1 MKYALLIYAASTDRT
16 PEPRLGEGV
25 IDNWRGGL
33 AVSPAARSRARGH
46 SERAGARVRHR
57 TAIVMAT
64 ATATKII

>member
-33 AVSPAARSRARGH
+33 AVGRQRAPAPADTGSGPAL
-46 SERAGARVRHR
+46 AP
-57 TAIVMAT
+57 AT
-64 ATATKII
+64 GPR